1 MFHSLLS
8 STTGVTCSDK
18 SHKVLLAMISFWFVV
33 LFVFFYYCMIV
44 AKTIKSVYTFT
55 CRSRFII
62 LILILFSCVCM
73 SRLEDH
79 DQLCSYVQQVSI
91 LKVTGWVEITMRQF
105 MNNKAL

>member
-18 SHKVLLAMISFWFVV
+18 SHTVLLAMISYWFVV

-55 CRSRFII
+55 EVVYHIHLNSFLLCMYVA
-62 LILILFSCVCM
+62 FSASWSV
-73 SRLEDH
+73 
-79 DQLCSYVQQVSI
+79 V
-91 LKVTGWVEITMRQF
+91 
-105 MNNKAL
+105 

>member
-1 MFHSLLS
+1 
-8 STTGVTCSDK
+8 
-18 SHKVLLAMISFWFVV
+18 
-33 LFVFFYYCMIV
+33 
-44 AKTIKSVYTFT
+44 
-55 CRSRFII
+55 
-62 LILILFSCVCM
+62 M

>member
-18 SHKVLLAMISFWFVV
+18 SHRVLLAMISYWFVV

-55 CRSRFII
+55 EVDLSYSFKFCSLVYVCR
-62 LILILFSCVCM
+62 V
-73 SRLEDH
+73 
-79 DQLCSYVQQVSI
+79 
-91 LKVTGWVEITMRQF
+91 
-105 MNNKAL
+105 